1 MNGFEA
7 LIFQGVYLKKTMMGF
22 DKGQRLPAHCATPYF
37 YDQFRILQNH
47 DALQNEPLEGYDW
60 VLIEECRAKGLPYP
74 YPQEGVASQGTLQQE
89 AQQATEQDVQVSEQP
104 PVESEQAESPK
115 KRGRPAKAVD
125 NV

>member
-7 LIFQGVYLKKTMMGF
+7 LIFRGVYFKKTMMGF

-74 YPQEGVASQGTLQQE
+74 YEQESVASLETPQQE
-89 AQQATEQDVQVSEQP
+89 AQQSTEQDVQVLEQP
-104 PVESEQAESPK
+104 PVEQEQAESPK
-115 KRGRPAKAVD
+115 KRGRPAKAVE